1 MNRASFEAGNLCK
14 PLMFRPLEAS
24 LETAVDFLGEDVATV
39 VLVTPILWALQRF
52 RCSLAVGVNCPHF
65 QAAQLVPWGPDT
77 SFSR

>member
-52 RCSLAVGVNCPHF
+52 RCSLAVGVYCPHF